1 MGVFD
6 PRPSFR
12 GVTGTERMATAMDM
26 PFSFGQAFGENFS
39 QGITDSFGLGTA
51 IRELG
56 TPSLLSDRPFRGE
69 TPENYEARR
78 GRFETQSLSEDEYKT
93 SPFFREAVP
102 YQPGMT
108 PDRAAALAKSADT
121 RAVRQYFS
129 QKQPVAAFL
138 GQFGGQALDPIN
150 YVPVFGQGA
159 QLAAVARFGSI
170 GGRALMSASEAA
182 INTAAFGILTA
193 GVRAKL
199 GDDVSFEMIGTEIA
213 MSALIG
219 GAFGGGIGML
229 VRGRDARERVA
240 LGQARN
246 ALSTAAN
253 RQKAAIA
260 LNEQID
266 ALATTGNPAAT
277 PNGMASIETVHTEV
291 QRRVT
296 AARSLDEQTAG
307 VTGTKAGE
315 VVIAPSGRRVSVAP
329 EVVELDSLIHAEGAL
344 QVRNRRTAA
353 SDAQIEEIGA
363 TLDPARMM
371 PNIDGSQGAP
381 LVGADHIIDSG
392 NGRVAGMRR
401 AYEAYP
407 EKAEAYRAF
416 LAEQGYNVEG
426 MQRPVLISRRMTDLD
441 ETARA
446 QFNAELNGRTTA
458 SLGAVEIAQMDRAAM
473 TDNVLDAH
481 APAPVTAASN
491 RAFVQRFMAQL
502 PANDRQAL
510 LSADGKALS
519 AEGVRRIE
527 NALFAS
533 AYGDIDPSA
542 VRRFAEGV
550 DDNTRS
556 IVGAMSDMAG
566 AWAKMRRDAKAGVI
580 PQHLDQTQEL
590 TDALRLIGMWREQAA
605 REGRPVSKVISEG
618 MAQMDLLTGEIRPE
632 TQVFIRSFYTS
643 DACTTAHGREALAG
657 QFADLIESGY
667 ELGRPSL
674 FGDAMP
680 EVSALQVLEN
690 AVRRNAE
697 TDPRPTGDALSRA
710 EENGSAD
717 IEPAPGAD
725 RGLDRQS
732 DEAGAEA
739 LAEAD
744 IFSHGADLGERPMS
758 SADITDTMRERFENA
773 GRPADEAEAAAGML
787 STFYSTMAARTGRSL
802 NDLLKIAPLPE
813 VRRGTD
819 LSAQALAQHGLDIYR
834 EVGGRR
840 VQFDD
845 EVQAQVYDLGTKL
858 MDLNGVTAGQVLD
871 GNFGPNGRNAIGEH
885 MPEVQRLLDDIGP
898 YIDADSDPVDNPGAM
913 ARSAMDLAAAVQDS
927 RGDRAPPLIYA
938 DQQRDWNQ
946 RIMAG
951 LRAEAEAALAKGEKP
966 RRAAEMQL
974 QLFQTEQAARA
985 ASTDTP
991 EFREWFGDSKVVDA
1005 EGKPLV
1011 VYRGMTQEADG
1022 GAYTIRRG
1030 GTYGDGIYLA
1040 KNRADAA
1047 FWANPDEGPNPG
1059 VVEAVY
1065 VSLKNPAPQAVAERA
1080 EATATAERRSSI
1092 DILRNEGYDGIVADD
1107 GEIVA
1112 FDPTQIKSVNNRGT
1126 FDPNDPR
1133 ILYQPA
1139 WHGTPHIFDKFEWS
1153 DKTRGKGEGAQA
1165 FGDGLYFAGKKQVA
1179 EHYRNVLSGGQ
1190 VAMPS
1195 GARLR
1200 LNTLGEMEEFGEK
1213 LIAEIETLGL
1223 ADERF
1228 PDGTARALLSTR
1240 PSSLIVDAFNSVDT
1254 NAQGDS
1260 IIAAARNWLAEKQQT
1275 EPDRLERT
1283 YVPAAD
1289 ARAAGKAY
1297 GTAIKL
1303 LDELEAK
1310 GLKVESGRLYKV
1322 DIPGDDELML
1332 WDAPMSEQPAGV
1344 IEKLLPFAEQLSEGR
1359 ADVKAIWE
1367 KRIRGE
1373 KVMGFGQMTGDEFYR
1388 LLSRAR
1394 IKQEPDQPPGWG
1406 QISAGG
1412 DSDFRGDAAAS
1423 AALREAGIPGH
1434 RFLDGGSRGS
1444 GEGSYN
1450 YVIYDDSRVSI
1461 TEFEQGA
1468 RGSIEFGSDGRS
1480 VMSMFDAADASTA
1493 LHESAHWF
1501 LQMFRSFADRAD
1513 APAEIRA
1520 DWDRVRAW
1528 WTENADAVAA
1538 DSPTGATGDDVR
1550 RLMETGTSGNRLVDI
1565 GIEVGMQEQW
1575 ARGFEA
1581 YLREGVAPNEGLRG
1595 IFDQFKRWLTSIY
1608 RQALDLNV
1616 NINDDIR
1623 GVFDRLLAQQ
1633 QGDLVPNSTAPKPDP
1648 VPDGLDA
1655 AAAAVRTPADPLK
1668 LGAQYGLD
1676 DAGGFAEQADIDALK
1691 ASDMLTPEDQAMLDE
1706 ADQLVADAEA
1716 YGKTLE
1722 TAAWCMR

>member
-1 MGVFD
+1 M
-6 PRPSFR
+6 PSR
-12 GVTGTERMATAMDM
+12 
-26 PFSFGQAFGENFS
+26 
-39 QGITDSFGLGTA
+39 
-51 IRELG
+51 
-56 TPSLLSDRPFRGE
+56 
-69 TPENYEARR
+69 
-78 GRFETQSLSEDEYKT
+78 K
-93 SPFFREAVP
+93 
-102 YQPGMT
+102 
-108 PDRAAALAKSADT
+108 
-121 RAVRQYFS
+121 
-129 QKQPVAAFL
+129 
-138 GQFGGQALDPIN
+138 
-150 YVPVFGQGA
+150 A
-159 QLAAVARFGSI
+159 Q
-170 GGRALMSASEAA
+170 
-182 INTAAFGILTA
+182 
-193 GVRAKL
+193 
-199 GDDVSFEMIGTEIA
+199 
-213 MSALIG
+213 
-219 GAFGGGIGML
+219 
-229 VRGRDARERVA
+229 
-240 LGQARN
+240 
-246 ALSTAAN
+246 
-253 RQKAAIA
+253 
-260 LNEQID
+260 
-266 ALATTGNPAAT
+266 
-277 PNGMASIETVHTEV
+277 
-291 QRRVT
+291 
-296 AARSLDEQTAG
+296 
-307 VTGTKAGE
+307 
-315 VVIAPSGRRVSVAP
+315 
-329 EVVELDSLIHAEGAL
+329 
-344 QVRNRRTAA
+344 
-353 SDAQIEEIGA
+353 
-363 TLDPARMM
+363 
-371 PNIDGSQGAP
+371 
-381 LVGADHIIDSG
+381 
-392 NGRVAGMRR
+392 
-401 AYEAYP
+401 
-407 EKAEAYRAF
+407 
-416 LAEQGYNVEG
+416 
-426 MQRPVLISRRMTDLD
+426 
-441 ETARA
+441 
-446 QFNAELNGRTTA
+446 
-458 SLGAVEIAQMDRAAM
+458 
-473 TDNVLDAH
+473 
-481 APAPVTAASN
+481 
-491 RAFVQRFMAQL
+491 
-502 PANDRQAL
+502 
-510 LSADGKALS
+510 
-519 AEGVRRIE
+519 
-527 NALFAS
+527 
-533 AYGDIDPSA
+533 
-542 VRRFAEGV
+542 
-550 DDNTRS
+550 
-556 IVGAMSDMAG
+556 
-566 AWAKMRRDAKAGVI
+566 
-580 PQHLDQTQEL
+580 
-590 TDALRLIGMWREQAA
+590 
-605 REGRPVSKVISEG
+605 
-618 MAQMDLLTGEIRPE
+618 
-632 TQVFIRSFYTS
+632 
-643 DACTTAHGREALAG
+643 GREALAS

-710 EENGSAD
+710 EENGAAD

-744 IFSHGADLGERPMS
+744 IFSHGADLGERPVS
-758 SADITDTMRERFENA
+758 GADIADTMRERFEKA
-773 GRPADEAEAAAGML
+773 GRPADEAEAAATVL
-787 STFYSTMAARTGRSL
+787 STFYSTMAARLGRSL
-802 NDLLKIAPLPE
+802 NSLLKIAPLPE
-813 VRRGTD
+813 VRRAESEMSDADFDGLMNHIGD
-819 LSAQALAQHGLDIYR
+819 IVDESELRAGALAQSQPGNPA
-834 EVGGRR
+834 
-840 VQFDD
+840 FD
-845 EVQAQVYDLGTKL
+845 
-858 MDLNGVTAGQVLD
+858 
-871 GNFGPNGRNAIGEH
+871 R
-885 MPEVQRLLDDIGP
+885 
-898 YIDADSDPVDNPGAM
+898 
-913 ARSAMDLAAAVQDS
+913 
-927 RGDRAPPLIYA
+927 
-938 DQQRDWNQ
+938 
-946 RIMAG
+946 
-951 LRAEAEAALAKGEKP
+951 
-966 RRAAEMQL
+966 
-974 QLFQTEQAARA
+974 
-985 ASTDTP
+985 
-991 EFREWFGDSKVVDA
+991 WFGDSKVVDA

-1011 VYRGMTQEADG
+1011 VYHGTGPGSDIEAFLPAG
-1022 GAYTIRRG
+1022 GG
-1030 GTYGDGIYLA
+1030 E
-1040 KNRADAA
+1040 DAA
-1047 FWANPDEGPNPG
+1047 RVLEFYRNK
-1059 VVEAVY
+1059 V
-1065 VSLKNPAPQAVAERA
+1065 KNNERIGYMNFRSGSFFSPKPEYA
-1080 EATATAERRSSI
+1080 GNYTAEGRGSI
-1092 DILRNEGYDGIVADD
+1092 YPVYIKAENPIYYDMVTRKVTGSDPNRTPDALILTEK
-1107 GEIVA
+1107 GEINEIAVI
-1112 FDPTQIKSVNNRGT
+1112 DPTQIKSVNNRGT

-1275 EPDRLERT
+1275 EPDRLEST

-1450 YVIYDDSRVSI
+1450 YVIYDDSRVNI
-1461 TEFEQGA
+1461 TEFEQGI
-1468 RGSIEFGSDGRS
+1468 RGLIEFGDDGRA

-1501 LQMFRSFADRAD
+1501 LKMFRGFAEKAD
-1513 APAEIRA
+1513 APADIKA
-1520 DWDRVRAW
+1520 DWDRVRSW

-1538 DSPTGATGDDVR
+1538 DSPTPATRDDVIR
-1550 RLMETGTSGNRLVDI
+1550 ALETGTSGDPMIDL
-1565 GIEVGMQEQW
+1565 GIEIGMQEQW

-1595 IFDQFKRWLTSIY
+1595 IFEQFKRWLTGIY
-1608 RQALDLNV
+1608 RNALDLNV